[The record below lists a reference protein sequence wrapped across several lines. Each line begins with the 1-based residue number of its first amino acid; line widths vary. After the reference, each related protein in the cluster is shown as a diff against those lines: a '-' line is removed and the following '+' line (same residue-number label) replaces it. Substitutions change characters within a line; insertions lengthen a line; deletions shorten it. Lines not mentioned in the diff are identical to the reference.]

1 MIQTYKHATFANEVS
16 SSTSRGSPF
25 TGYVN
30 QGVKWQGELSDAAL
44 DEMLWASVVDVR
56 MLEEGNAQY
65 IVNKRK
71 YFDRASTYSFDE
83 TEPTEADISNY
94 GTNLI
99 DAVVI
104 QPAPQYK
111 LARVTRFGNRVN
123 RRDLLKDKMDELSF
137 GFADLVDSYISEQIS
152 TKAAMTT
159 STVAGA
165 MVIYGGNAT
174 ADSELTS
181 TDTLS
186 IELINQADAL
196 MRGKY
201 AYYWSSGVFTKSSGT
216 KNPWQNTVSEPYV
229 LMIGP
234 NQLKALRGSSQFTN
248 AAEYGSDSVISTGR
262 ILDYLGTKIIV
273 SNNIY
278 SVAAAGSAP
287 DGGSAPSV
295 DMTRCVFMKAKKAF
309 TLVWGEKPSFVK
321 FDIHERDQEAV
332 KVRGDF
338 AGKVIHDDSIIYIDV
353 AD

>member
-1 MIQTYKHATFANEVS
+1 MIKTYKNATFANEVS
-16 SSTSRGSPF
+16 STTSRGSSF

-44 DEMLWASVVDVR
+44 DEMLWTSVVDVK

-71 YFDRASTYSFDE
+71 YFDRASTYSFDD
-83 TEPTEADISNY
+83 TEPTTSDISNY

-99 DAVVI
+99 DGVTI
-104 QPAPQYK
+104 QPEPRYK
-111 LARVTRFGNRVN
+111 VARITRFGNRVN
-123 RRDLLKDKMDELSF
+123 RRDLLQDKMEELSF

-152 TKAAMTT
+152 TEATMTT
-159 STVAGA
+159 SSIAGA
-165 MVIYGGNAT
+165 MVLYGGDAT
-174 ADSELTS
+174 ADDELAS
-181 TDTLS
+181 ADTLD
-186 IELINQADAL
+186 IDLINEADSL

-201 AYYWSSGVFTKSSGT
+201 AYYWTGGTFTKSSGT

-234 NQLKALRGSSQFTN
+234 KQLKALRGSSQFTN

-273 SNNIY
+273 SNNVH
-278 SVAAAGSAP
+278 SVSSGGTAP
-287 DGGSAPSV
+287 DGGSSPSV

-338 AGKVIHDDSIIYIDV
+338 AGSVIQNDSIIYFDV